1 MLVTDLS
8 LHRAFELSTQAQPS
22 NDTFNGK
29 HIARDL
35 SFCTDVGSGAGDK
48 RNCIEDG
55 ACFAAGTLVHT
66 KEGLVPIEQIK
77 VGDWVLSKPENGG
90 EQAYKRVLKTFAHEP
105 TRVMDIRYALL
116 DNVDLAFPIVCT
128 LNHPFWVVDEG
139 WIASEDLPTSTRI
152 SGSKFELCDGTQAV
166 IRDKIKI
173 YVSDQPSVGWKP
185 AHMGAVDEQG
195 SLWDYAN
202 RKLIASN
209 VFAIE
214 AVKYEEMEDP
224 YLKLPVYNLEVE
236 DFHTYYVGKH
246 GVWVHN
252 TNCGG
257 YEARVAPIKLMDG
270 RYCQ

>member
-8 LHRAFELSTQAQPS
+8 LHREFELSTQAQPS

-29 HIARDL
+29 HIARDFR
-35 SFCTDVGSGAGDK
+35 FCTDVGNGAGDK

-90 EQAYKRVLKTFAHEP
+90 EQAYKRVVKTFAHKP
-105 TRVMDIRYALL
+105 TTVMRVGYSLRDDPDRFY
-116 DNVDLAFPIVCT
+116 PIIST
-128 LNHPFWVVDEG
+128 LNHPFWVTDEG
-139 WIASEDLPTSTRI
+139 WTEASRLPD
-152 SGSKFELCDGTQAV
+152 GFGGNGPYFELVDGASVQV
-166 IRDKIKI
+166 NGCGSIYLSSQEGIGWLPSHMEDVRDR
-173 YVSDQPSVGWKP
+173 
-185 AHMGAVDEQG
+185 GALTDF
-195 SLWDYAN
+195 LN
-202 RKLIASN
+202 NKLIATE
-209 VFAIE
+209 VFAID
-214 AVKYEEMEDP
+214 AVRNDELEDP
-224 YLKLPVYNLEVE
+224 YFKLPVHNLEVE

-257 YEARVAPIKLMDG
+257 YEARVAPIKSMDG
-270 RYCQ
+270 RYE